1 MFPNQKIVFFD
12 GVCNLCSG
20 VVQFLIEK
28 NAKENLLFASL
39 QSKTGQE
46 MLAHFQLSATEF
58 NSFVYLKEGKLL
70 QKSEA
75 ALELS
80 KELKHL
86 WPMFYGLI
94 IVPKFI
100 RNAVYDLIA
109 KNRYNWFGKKNECW
123 LPSIHLKKRFLD

>member
-1 MFPNQKIVFFD
+1 MFPNQNIVFFD

-20 VVQFLIEK
+20 VVQFLIQK

-80 KELKHL
+80 KELKFL
-86 WPMFYGLI
+86 WPIFYGFM

-109 KNRYNWFGKKNECW
+109 QNRYNWFGKKNECW

>member
-12 GVCNLCSG
+12 GVCNLCSS
-20 VVQFLIEK
+20 VVQLLIRH

-46 MLAHFQLSATEF
+46 MLVHFQLSATEF

-80 KELKHL
+80 KELKFL
-86 WPMFYGLI
+86 WPMFYI
-94 IVPKFI
+94 FMIVPKFI
-100 RNAVYDLIA
+100 RNTVYDLIA

>member
-12 GVCNLCSG
+12 GVCNLCSS
-20 VVQFLIEK
+20 VVQLLIRH

-86 WPMFYGLI
+86 WPMFYI
-94 IVPKFI
+94 FMIVPKFI

>member
-86 WPMFYGLI
+86 WPMFYVFM

-100 RNAVYDLIA
+100 RNTVYDLIA

>member
-12 GVCNLCSG
+12 GVCNLCSS
-20 VVQFLIEK
+20 VVQLLIRH

-86 WPMFYGLI
+86 WPMFYVFM

>member
-86 WPMFYGLI
+86 WPMFYVFM

>member
-12 GVCNLCSG
+12 GVCNLCSS
-20 VVQFLIEK
+20 VVQLLIRH

-46 MLAHFQLSATEF
+46 MLVHFQLSATEF

-80 KELKHL
+80 KELKFL
-86 WPMFYGLI
+86 WPMFYI
-94 IVPKFI
+94 FMIVPKFI